1 MTVKL
6 RALYCL
12 YNIPLPNGTEG
23 QTVIEGKSP
32 GKIKLIGGVFKIYW
46 WVRVRDFGTC
56 EEHWIYAKM

>member
-1 MTVKL
+1 VTVKL

-32 GKIKLIGGVFKIYW
+32 GKVKLIGGVFKIY
-46 WVRVRDFGTC
+46 
-56 EEHWIYAKM
+56 